1 MGTGIYV
8 CGGAPPPPFWGS
20 REPPGEVFRAM
31 AQYGNDSGRND
42 RWYWAIALGLII
54 TGIAAPVGILMI
66 VMKMLNGDDNKKKA
80 PQTAAGQQQNLG
92 ARTSTSAYRGQ
103 SAPQQMSRPSTAP
116 AGQKG
121 RSSYMLDRLAKKGKS
136 LTLWGGILTAIFSI
150 SFLTTAA
157 EYLWVL
163 PDIAWFL
170 QETVPLLCFTAVG
183 GGMLWTGLRRKKRAR
198 LFRQYLNMIGGKKV
212 VSISSLASATGTAPE
227 KVRETLED
235 MLEYDLF
242 PAGYVDYGGDQL
254 ILSGAGVG
262 EKPKAAPAAKAA
274 PEESPEN
281 AVLKE
286 IRAVNDDIDNE
297 KLSAQIDR
305 IGVITAKIFDYQKS
319 HPDKSPQLHS
329 FLSYYRPTTL
339 KILRAY
345 AQLEDQEVAGENI
358 TAAMERIES
367 MMDKVVEG
375 FETQLDLLFQGDA
388 MDITADVEVLERM
401 LAKDGLAEHQ
411 GLTLG
416 G

>member
-1 MGTGIYV
+1 
-8 CGGAPPPPFWGS
+8 
-20 REPPGEVFRAM
+20 M
-31 AQYGNDSGRND
+31 AQYKNRTDRGD
-42 RWYWAIALGLII
+42 RWYWIIALGLII

-66 VMKMLNGDDNKKKA
+66 VMKMLNGDDKKKS
-80 PQTAAGQQQNLG
+80 PPRQDPSAAAQQQNLG
-92 ARTSTSAYRGQ
+92 ARTSASFQGQ
-103 SAPQQMSRPSTAP
+103 AQPARPSAR
-116 AGQKG
+116 G
-121 RSSYMLDRLAKKGKS
+121 RQSDLLNRMAKKAKS
-136 LTLWGGILTAIFSI
+136 LTLWGGIIALFGGLTAI
-150 SFLTTAA
+150 TTAA

-163 PDIAWFL
+163 PDVAWFL
-170 QETVPLLCFTAVG
+170 EETVPPLCFAAVG
-183 GGMLWTGLRRKKRAR
+183 GGMLWTGLRRKKRAL
-198 LFRQYLNMIGGKKV
+198 LFRQYLNMIGSKKS
-212 VSISSLASATGTAPE
+212 VSISSLASATGTPPE
-227 KVRETLED
+227 QVRETLED
-235 MLEYDLF
+235 MLESDLF

-254 ILSGAGVG
+254 ILSGAGLE
-262 EKPKAAPAAKAA
+262 EKSKAAPAPKAE
-274 PEESPEN
+274 PQDSQEN

-305 IGVITAKIFDYQKS
+305 IGVITAKIFDYQKA

-329 FLSYYRPTTL
+329 FLSYYLPTTL

-358 TAAMERIES
+358 TAAMERIEN

-375 FETQLDLLFQGDA
+375 FETQLDMLFQGDA

-401 LAKDGLAEHQ
+401 LAKDGLSDHQ

>member
-1 MGTGIYV
+1 
-8 CGGAPPPPFWGS
+8 
-20 REPPGEVFRAM
+20 M
-31 AQYGNDSGRND
+31 AQYGNDQGRSD
-42 RWYWAIALGLII
+42 RWYWIVALGLII
-54 TGIAAPVGILMI
+54 TGIAAPVGVLMI
-66 VMKMLNGDDNKKKA
+66 VMKMLGGDDGKKKSQA
-80 PQTAAGQQQNLG
+80 QRTQTQAQRQQNLG
-92 ARTSTSAYRGQ
+92 ARTSQGQ
-103 SAPQQMSRPSTAP
+103 AAAQPAARPASSSAP
-116 AGQKG
+116 AGRKG
-121 RSSYMLDRLAKKGKS
+121 RSSYVLDRLAKKGKF
-136 LTLWGGILTAIFSI
+136 LTLCGGILTAIFSF

-157 EYLWVL
+157 KYLWVL

-170 QETVPLLCFTAVG
+170 EETVPPLCFAAVG
-183 GGMLWTGLRRKKRAR
+183 GGMLWTGLRRKKRAL
-198 LFRQYLNMIGGKKV
+198 LFRQYLNMIGSKKI
-212 VSISSLASATGTAPE
+212 VSISSLASATGTPPE
-227 KVRETLED
+227 QVRETLED
-235 MLEYDLF
+235 MLESDLF

-254 ILSGAGVG
+254 ILSGAGLE

-297 KLSAQIDR
+297 KLSAQIDH

-329 FLSYYRPTTL
+329 FLNYYLPTTL